1 MGSVHDPLGRGG
13 LSAGLGTAFAAVFP
27 GQGTQYVGMGREI
40 AERFPAARAIFE
52 RASAAIG
59 FDVFRLCAEGPEE
72 ALRATANTQPAIL
85 AASLACLSTL
95 PAAPAIAAGLSL
107 GEYTAL
113 VCAGAL
119 ILEDAARL
127 VRLRGLFME
136 DATAGRETM
145 MTAVL
150 GLSPE
155 QAREVCATHAHLG
168 VVEPSNFNSPGQV
181 VIGGDTAAVRE
192 AMAAARAMGA
202 RRAVPLAVSAPFHTS
217 LMRPAAERLA
227 AELERVPIV
236 DASIPVVVNASAQS
250 VRRAHEIRRALI
262 DQVASPVLWEAT
274 VRAIYDQG
282 IRRFVEVG
290 PGTTLTGMIR
300 KTVPVASIAHIEDAA
315 SRDDALA
322 MLEGEQVL

>member
-1 MGSVHDPLGRGG
+1 MHHPLGRGG
-13 LSAGLGTAFAAVFP
+13 LSALVNRAFAAVFP
-27 GQGTQYVGMGREI
+27 GQGAQYVGMGGEI
-40 AERFPAARAIFE
+40 AERFPAARTIFE
-52 RASAAIG
+52 RATAAVG
-59 FDVFRLCAEGPEE
+59 FDVLRLCAEGPEE

-85 AASLACLSTL
+85 VTSLACLSTL
-95 PAAPAIAAGLSL
+95 PTTPELAAGLSL

-119 ILEDAARL
+119 LLEDAVRL
-127 VRLRGLFME
+127 VRLRGFFME
-136 DATAGRETM
+136 EATAGRETM

-150 GLSPE
+150 GLSAD

-192 AMAAARAMGA
+192 VMTAARAMGA
-202 RRAVPLAVSAPFHTS
+202 WRAVPLAVSAPFHTS

-236 DASIPVVVNASAQS
+236 DASIPVVVNASAQP
-250 VRRAHEIRRALI
+250 VRCAREIRRALI

-274 VRAIYDQG
+274 VRAIYDRG

-290 PGTTLTGMIR
+290 PGTTLSGMIR
-300 KTVPVASIAHIEDAA
+300 KTVPAASIAHVEDAA
-315 SRDDALA
+315 SREDALA
-322 MLEGEQVL
+322 MLAAERVP

>member
-1 MGSVHDPLGRGG
+1 VHHPLGRGG
-13 LSAGLGTAFAAVFP
+13 LSAQLDRAFAAVFP
-27 GQGTQYVGMGREI
+27 GQGAQYVGMGGQI
-40 AERFPAARAIFE
+40 AERFPAARAVFE
-52 RASAAIG
+52 RAAAAAG
-59 FDVFRLCAEGPEE
+59 FDVLKLCVEGPEE

-85 AASLACLSTL
+85 VASLACLSTL
-95 PAAPAIAAGLSL
+95 PDAPEIAAGLSL

-119 ILEDAARL
+119 LLEDAVRL

-136 DATAGRETM
+136 EATAGRETM

-150 GLSPE
+150 GLNPD

-181 VIGGDTAAVRE
+181 VIGGEAAAVRE
-192 AMAAARAMGA
+192 VMAAARVMGA

-227 AELERVPIV
+227 AELERVPIF
-236 DASIPVVVNASAQS
+236 DASIPVVANTTAQP
-250 VRRAHEIRRALI
+250 VRRVHEIRRALI

-274 VRAIYDQG
+274 VRAIYGRG
-282 IRRFVEVG
+282 IRRFVEIG
-290 PGTTLTGMIR
+290 PGTTLSGMIR
-300 KTVPVASIAHIEDAA
+300 KTVPAASIAHIEDAA
-315 SRDDALA
+315 SHEEALA
-322 MLEGEQVL
+322 MLAGERAP